1 MQNVRVIEN
10 LTFDIDGDH
19 STRGDKSGIFF
30 LDFLEFSLEGSSRKK
45 LLFFYFLSRENLKK
59 KLLIKGELLNRIEFL
74 LCSMFSASSQIKE
87 IYF

>member
-45 LLFFYFLSRENLKK
+45 LLFFYFLSRENLRKK
-59 KLLIKGELLNRIEFL
+59 ITDKGRALEQN
-74 LCSMFSASSQIKE
+74 
-87 IYF
+87 